1 MDLAQSIKQYYFDN
15 LQSLSPD
22 KQFHFCSR
30 LAAWQADHS
39 AFEELAKLGSYM
51 LPAANEGAGEL
62 IKGLMDKPQTG
73 RRNAHDL
80 RQPYFDKYPRLWGVH
95 LALFRIRHLK
105 FVYGV
110 EALEQLFEH
119 ASRPELEKLADD
131 LLADDEATRILS
143 TFAVNYLYL
152 YKQILLGDKNF
163 IHPGHFIQIS
173 DGYNTADKK
182 HLQLMMYLFT
192 HCIIGDSNFY
202 TQDINPK
209 NRPAFRQM
217 LKILENIIA
226 ENFQVINLDN
236 KLEFLV
242 CCRICGY
249 ETGLSEPIFNECRES
264 LSDEG
269 HFLVDKHNQNAQD
282 SRQTIAG
289 SEHRNVLFIM
299 SSSLYRPHSTLLS

>member
-1 MDLAQSIKQYYFDN
+1 
-15 LQSLSPD
+15 
-22 KQFHFCSR
+22 
-30 LAAWQADHS
+30 
-39 AFEELAKLGSYM
+39 
-51 LPAANEGAGEL
+51 
-62 IKGLMDKPQTG
+62 
-73 RRNAHDL
+73 
-80 RQPYFDKYPRLWGVH
+80 
-95 LALFRIRHLK
+95 
-105 FVYGV
+105 
-110 EALEQLFEH
+110 
-119 ASRPELEKLADD
+119 
-131 LLADDEATRILS
+131 
-143 TFAVNYLYL
+143 
-152 YKQILLGDKNF
+152 
-163 IHPGHFIQIS
+163 
-173 DGYNTADKK
+173 
-182 HLQLMMYLFT
+182 MYLFT